1 MEGFGGLVSVVG
13 VIVVLGLSVMF
24 LVQGRRQ
31 KLKLPPSPKGRMPII
46 GHLHMMDDNEAAHQT
61 FARISSQNGPLT
73 MIYMGSKPTLLVS
86 TAAMAEQ
93 VLKHNDLAFASRPFL
108 TAGKMLGFDFKSIV
122 FAPFGNYY
130 NRLRRIYTVELLSPK
145 RVALSQVL
153 RQIEIQHVMSS
164 VLADYQAGGPV
175 NMTSKL
181 QEMGIDNLVRM
192 IFAKPQM
199 GATECLTREEMVTLK
214 SVVKE
219 AVNLAGVIY
228 PGDFIPLLNI
238 YDFTG
243 HKAKLQKLQARMFK
257 IAMQLIE
264 RHRSKDGPTVDVDK
278 LNLVDILLSQ
288 QGDDKLPDHAMAAVL
303 FDFIIAGSDTTSVS
317 IEWALAE
324 LLHYPHYIKRMQEEL
339 DSVVGKDRVVDESD
353 IKSMPFLQAV
363 VKELFRLHP
372 AAPLGIPH
380 FNLEATTLAG
390 YDIPA
395 RTTVMLN
402 LWAIGRDPAFWKDP
416 LEFNPD
422 RFIGTDITMMGRDFQ
437 LIPFSV
443 GRRQCPGK
451 GLGLAVVQLA
461 VASLIHGFEWSTVN
475 QKPEEIDMR
484 EKPGLVTPRMTDLV
498 INAVPRLPLHV
509 YQGEQYGMQNGSVNG
524 H

>member
-1 MEGFGGLVSVVG
+1 MEFNGIVSVAVA
-13 VIVVLGLSVMF
+13 VVLLGASILF
-24 LVQGRRQ
+24 LQSKMKKKVN
-31 KLKLPPSPKGRMPII
+31 LPPSPKGRMPII
-46 GHLHMMDDNEAAHQT
+46 GHLHLMDDNEAAHRT
-61 FARISSQNGPLT
+61 FARLGDENGPLT
-73 MIYMGSKPTLLVS
+73 MIYMGSKPTVLVS

-93 VLKHNDLAFASRPFL
+93 VLKHNDQAFASRPFL
-108 TAGKMLGFDFKSIV
+108 TAGKTLGFDFKSIV

-130 NRLRRIYTVELLSPK
+130 KRLRRIYTVELLSPK

-153 RQIEIQHVMSS
+153 RQIEIKHVMES
-164 VLADYQAGGPV
+164 VLAESQAGGPV

-192 IFAKPQM
+192 IFAKPNM

-214 SVVKE
+214 GVVKE
-219 AVNLAGVIY
+219 AVNLAGHIY
-228 PGDFIPLLNI
+228 AGDFIPLLDI

-243 HKAKLQKLQARMFK
+243 HKAKTQKLAAKMLK
-257 IAMQLIE
+257 IALQLIE
-264 RHRSKDGPTVDVDK
+264 KNKSKDSGPNMDADK

-288 QGDDKLPDHAMAAVL
+288 QGDDKLPDHAMAGIL

-324 LLHYPHYIKRMQEEL
+324 LLHYPHYIKRAQEEL
-339 DSVVGKDRVVDESD
+339 DAVVGKDRVVDEAD
-353 IKSMPFLQAV
+353 IKNMPFVQAV

-380 FNLEATTLAG
+380 YNMEATTLAG

-402 LWAIGRDPAFWKDP
+402 LWAIGRDPAHWEKP
-416 LEFNPD
+416 TEFNPD
-422 RFIGTDITMMGRDFQ
+422 RFLNKDITMFGRDFQ

-443 GRRQCPGK
+443 GRRQCPGA
-451 GLGLAVVQLA
+451 GLGLAVVQLS
-461 VASLIHGFEWSTVN
+461 VASLLHAFEWSPYG

-484 EKPGLVTPRMTDLV
+484 EKPGLVTPRMSDLV
-498 INAVPRLPLHV
+498 LTAVPRLPLHV
-509 YQGEQYGMQNGSVNG
+509 YS
-524 H
+524 

>member
-1 MEGFGGLVSVVG
+1 MVSVVVG
-13 VIVVLGLSVMF
+13 ILALVATLSFLHSKVLK
-24 LVQGRRQ
+24 R
-31 KLKLPPSPKGRMPII
+31 KLNLPPSPKGRMPII
-46 GHLHMMDDNEAAHQT
+46 GHLHLMDDNEAAHRT
-61 FARISSQNGPLT
+61 FARISDQNGPLT
-73 MIYMGSKPTLLVS
+73 MVYMGSRPTLLVS

-93 VLKHNDLAFASRPFL
+93 LLKHNDQAFASRPFL
-108 TAGKMLGFDFKSIV
+108 TAGKTLGMDFKSIV
-122 FAPFGNYY
+122 FAPFGDYY
-130 NRLRRIYTVELLSPK
+130 KHLRKVYTVELLSPK

-153 RQIEIQHVMSS
+153 RQIEVKHVMGS
-164 VLADYQAGGPV
+164 VLAGHQAGGPV
-175 NMTSKL
+175 NMTSML

-192 IFAKPQM
+192 IFAKPHM
-199 GATECLTREEMVTLK
+199 GDTECLTREEMSTLK
-214 SVVKE
+214 GVVKE

-228 PGDFIPLLNI
+228 AGDFIPLLDI

-243 HKAKLQKLQARMFK
+243 HKTKLRKLAARMLE
-257 IAMQLIE
+257 IAMSLIE
-264 RHRSKDGPTVDVDK
+264 KHKSNEGPNVDADK

-288 QGDDKLPDHAMAAVL
+288 QGEYKLPDHAMAAIL

-317 IEWALAE
+317 IEWAIAE
-324 LLHYPHYIKRMQEEL
+324 LLHYPQYMRRAQEEL
-339 DSVVGKDRVVDESD
+339 DAVVGRSRLVDESD
-353 IKSMPFLQAV
+353 IKNLPFLQAC

-380 FNLEATTLAG
+380 FNLEDATLAG

-402 LWAIGRDPAFWKDP
+402 LWAIGRDPAHWSNP

-422 RFIGTDITMMGRDFQ
+422 RFLNSKTTMLGKDFH

-443 GRRQCPGK
+443 GRRQCPGA
-451 GLGLAVVQLA
+451 GLGLAVVHLT
-461 VASLIHGFEWSTVN
+461 VASLLHGFDWSTYN
-475 QKPEEIDMR
+475 QTPDEIDMR

-498 INAVPRLPLHV
+498 VRAEPRLPLELYEGDYV
-509 YQGEQYGMQNGSVNG
+509 ALNGR

>member
-1 MEGFGGLVSVVG
+1 MEVTVVSVFVG
-13 VIVVLGLSVMF
+13 ILALVATPLFLSF
-24 LVQGRRQ
+24 LHSKVFKR
-31 KLKLPPSPKGRMPII
+31 KLNLPPSPKGRMPII
-46 GHLHMMDDNEAAHQT
+46 GHLHLMDDNEAAHRT
-61 FARISSQNGPLT
+61 FARISEENGPLT
-73 MIYMGSKPTLLVS
+73 MMSMGSRQTLLVS

-93 VLKHNDLAFASRPFL
+93 VLKHNDQAFASRPYL
-108 TAGKMLGFDFKSIV
+108 TAGKTLGMDFTSIV

-130 NRLRRIYTVELLSPK
+130 KHLRKIYTVELLSPK

-153 RQIEIQHVMSS
+153 RQIEVKHVMGS
-164 VLADYQAGGPV
+164 VLADHQAGGPV
-175 NMTSKL
+175 NMTTKL

-192 IFAKPQM
+192 IFAKPHL
-199 GATECLTREEMVTLK
+199 GDTECLTREEMSTLK
-214 SVVKE
+214 DVVKE

-228 PGDFIPLLNI
+228 AGDFIPLLNI

-243 HKAKLQKLQARMFK
+243 HKAKLKKLAARMLV
-257 IAMQLIE
+257 IAMSLIE
-264 RHRSKDGPTVDVDK
+264 KNKSNAGPNVDADK

-288 QGDDKLPDHAMAAVL
+288 QGENKLPDHAMAAIL

-324 LLHYPHYIKRMQEEL
+324 LLHYPQYMRRAQEEL
-339 DSVVGKDRVVDESD
+339 DTVVGNSRLVDESD
-353 IKSMPFLQAV
+353 IKNLPFLQAC

-380 FNLEATTLAG
+380 FNLEDATLAG

-402 LWAIGRDPAFWKDP
+402 LWAIGRDPAHWSNP

-422 RFIGTDITMMGRDFQ
+422 RFLNSDVTMLGRDFQ

-443 GRRQCPGK
+443 GRRQCPGA
-451 GLGLAVVQLA
+451 GLGLAVVQLT
-461 VASLIHGFEWSTVN
+461 VASLLHGFDWSTYN
-475 QKPEEIDMR
+475 QHPEEIDMR

-498 INAVPRLPLHV
+498 VKATPRLSLEL
-509 YQGEQYGMQNGSVNG
+509 YQGGYEALNGK

>member
-1 MEGFGGLVSVVG
+1 MVSVG
-13 VIVVLGLSVMF
+13 AVVAVLVATVLF
-24 LVQGRRQ
+24 LHSKMKK
-31 KLKLPPSPKGRMPII
+31 KLNLPPSPKKRLPII
-46 GHLHMMDDNEAAHQT
+46 GHLHMMDDNEAAHRT
-61 FARISSQNGPLT
+61 FARISEENGQLT
-73 MIYMGSKPTLLVS
+73 IIYMGSRPTLLVS

-93 VLKHNDLAFASRPFL
+93 VLKHNDQAFASRPFL
-108 TAGKMLGFDFKSIV
+108 TAGKTLGFDFKSIV

-130 NRLRRIYTVELLSPK
+130 KRLRRIYTVELLSPK

-153 RQIEIQHVMSS
+153 RQIEVKHVMGS

-192 IFAKPQM
+192 IFAKPHM
-199 GATECLTREEMVTLK
+199 GATECLTREEMATLK
-214 SVVKE
+214 AVVKE

-228 PGDFIPLLNI
+228 AGDFIPLLDI

-243 HKAKLQKLQARMFK
+243 HKAKTQKLAARMLK
-257 IAMQLIE
+257 IAMSLIE
-264 RHRSKDGPTVDVDK
+264 KHKSNDGPNVDADK

-317 IEWALAE
+317 IEWAIAE
-324 LLHYPHYIKRMQEEL
+324 LLHYPHYMKRAQDEL
-339 DSVVGKDRVVDESD
+339 DAVVGKDRVVDESD
-353 IKSMPFLQAV
+353 IKNMPFLQAC

-395 RTTVMLN
+395 RTTVMIN
-402 LWAIGRDPAFWKDP
+402 LWAIGRDPAHWDNP

-422 RFIGTDITMMGRDFQ
+422 RFLGSDVTMFGRDFQ

-443 GRRQCPGK
+443 GRRQCPGA

-461 VASLIHGFEWSTVN
+461 VASLLHAFDWSTYN
-475 QKPEEIDMR
+475 QKPEDIDMR

-498 INAVPRLPLHV
+498 VNAKPRLPLHV
-509 YQGEQYGMQNGSVNG
+509 YQGEYIALNG

>member
-1 MEGFGGLVSVVG
+1 MVMNVVAVG
-13 VIVVLGLSVMF
+13 VGLLVVLISV
-24 LVQGRRQ
+24 LLLKNASKK
-31 KLKLPPSPKGRMPII
+31 KLNLPPSPKGRMPII
-46 GHLHMMDDNEAAHQT
+46 GHLHMMDDNEAAHRT
-61 FARISSQNGPLT
+61 FARISEQNGQLT
-73 MIYMGSKPTLLVS
+73 MIYMGSRPTVLVS

-93 VLKHNDLAFASRPFL
+93 VLKHNDKAFASRPFL
-108 TAGKMLGFDFKSIV
+108 TAGKTLGFDFKSIV

-130 NRLRRIYTVELLSPK
+130 TRLRRIYTVELLSPK

-153 RQIEIQHVMSS
+153 RQIEVKHVMQS

-192 IFAKPQM
+192 IFAKPHM
-199 GATECLTREEMVTLK
+199 GATECLTREEMAVLK
-214 SVVKE
+214 GVVKE

-228 PGDFIPLLNI
+228 AGDFIPLLDI

-243 HKAKLQKLQARMFK
+243 HKAKTKNLAEKMYN
-257 IAMQLIE
+257 IAMSLIE
-264 RHRSKDGPTVDVDK
+264 KHKSADGPNVDNDK

-288 QGDDKLPDHAMAAVL
+288 KGEDKLPNHAMAAVL

-317 IEWALAE
+317 IEWAIAE
-324 LLHYPHYIKRMQEEL
+324 LLHYPHFMKRAQDEL
-339 DSVVGKDRVVDESD
+339 DAVVGKDRVVDESD
-353 IKSMPFLQAV
+353 IKNMPFLQAC

-395 RTTVMLN
+395 RTTVMIN
-402 LWAIGRDPAFWKDP
+402 LWAIGRDPAFWKNP
-416 LEFNPD
+416 LEFNPE
-422 RFIGTDITMMGRDFQ
+422 RFLGTDVTMFGRDFQ

-443 GRRQCPGK
+443 GRRQCPGA

-461 VASLIHGFEWSTVN
+461 VASLLHGFDWSTHN
-475 QKPEEIDMR
+475 QSPQEIDMR
-484 EKPGLVTPRMTDLV
+484 EKPGLVTPRMTDLIV
-498 INAVPRLPLHV
+498 NATPRLPLHL
-509 YQGEQYGMQNGSVNG
+509 YQGEYVPLNN